1 MSWKLIRHQL
11 GTWTWWL
18 TAQGWVD
25 NLRQGD
31 NTTLWGF
38 LGTQAGKCLCHSQH
52 KAPISDFKEMF
63 CCSMFHLMER
73 EKEQSL
79 SSNIQFPE
87 ILTRCI
93 FCLFLLL
100 RAMEICLLLASSRE
114 LLTWYSKTNPL
125 LLGVCD
131 SLWQII
137 WNSNHGKEIC
147 FMS

>member
-1 MSWKLIRHQL
+1 MSWKLMRHQL
-11 GTWTWWL
+11 GTWAWWL
-18 TAQGWVD
+18 TAQGQVD
-25 NLRQGD
+25 NLRQED
-31 NTTLWGF
+31 TTALWGF

-52 KAPISDFKEMF
+52 KTPISDFKEMF
-63 CCSMFHLMER
+63 CCSTLCSMRR

-79 SSNIQFPE
+79 SSSIKFPE

-100 RAMEICLLLASSRE
+100 RAMEICLPLASSRV

-131 SLWQII
+131 SLWQTI
-137 WNSNHGKEIC
+137 WNRDRGKEIC
-147 FMS
+147 FMG